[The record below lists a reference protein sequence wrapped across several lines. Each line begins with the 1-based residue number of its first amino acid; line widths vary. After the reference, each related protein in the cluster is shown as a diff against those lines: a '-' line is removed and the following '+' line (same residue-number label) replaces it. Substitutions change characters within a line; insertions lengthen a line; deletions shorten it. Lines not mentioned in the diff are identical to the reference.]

1 MNDLTV
7 KEEGKPLHVLAN
19 KFDAMID
26 RFENILPPHVTPQR
40 FKQVV
45 MTAVAA
51 APDLMT
57 VAMTNGGQHSILM
70 SSLKCASDGL
80 IPDGREAALVAFN
93 VKVSKKGEP
102 DQWEKRAQ
110 YICMVKGVIT
120 KMQQSPGVKDVAAR
134 CVYQKE
140 LDEQRFSF
148 VDSDEQSTLRHEPI
162 LYGDRGPIV
171 GVYAYCRTHDGGF
184 YFAPLNLDELKKI
197 KATSK
202 GTNTPWHGP
211 FEDQMMLKSALK
223 RLAKIAP
230 MSREVLKIIDH
241 DNETFHEIEPIA
253 EKPKMLDRLKEAKA
267 VTAEAPRTEDV
278 APDSGEDETPAT
290 PHDNAAETVI
300 EGEVI
305 AAEPEAPALPVL
317 EERVT
322 AAQAVDYAKAWSA
335 LYKPLDKAGRDALW
349 AQTEE
354 AVTRVGKISTKAEDI
369 CNDALNSPA
378 EG

>member
-51 APDLMT
+51 APDLLV
-57 VAMTNGGQHSILM
+57 VAATNGGQHSILM

-148 VDSDEQSTLRHEPI
+148 VDSDEQSTLHHEPI

-171 GVYAYCRTHDGGF
+171 GVYAYCRMRDGGF

-230 MSREVLKIIDH
+230 MSREVQKIIDH

-253 EKPKMLDRLKEAKA
+253 EKPKMLDRLREAKEPKA
-267 VTAEAPRTEDV
+267 IAPQDD
-278 APDSGEDETPAT
+278 PETPPT
-290 PHDNAAETVI
+290 DEPDVM
-300 EGEVI
+300 EGEI
-305 AAEPEAPALPVL
+305 IDGEGLAQGYDLPVL
-317 EERVT
+317 EDRIS
-322 AAQAVDYAKAWSA
+322 AAQAVAYATAWAA
-335 LYKPLDKAGRDALW
+335 LYKASNKADRDALW
-349 AQTEE
+349 AQTED
-354 AVTRVGKISTKAEDI
+354 AVDRVGKISSKALDI

-378 EG
+378 EE